1 MSSYGSVMSARLVPA
16 RVVFIDRARGVE
28 EVAVGD
34 HSIELSAFG
43 PHGFCHNHQSPDCL
57 GSLTAAEADALAD
70 CQLLAYA
77 N

>member
-1 MSSYGSVMSARLVPA
+1 MSAQVPA
-16 RVVFIDRARGVE
+16 RVVFVDRLGGVE

-43 PHGFCHNHQSPDCL
+43 PDGFCHTHRSPDCL
-57 GSLTAAEADALAD
+57 DALSEAEAEALAD

-77 N
+77 S